1 LTPGWLSL
9 ARLRGHLDAATVA
22 GFREGLLAG
31 RRAARAAAHL
41 ARCSRCAGLDARL
54 ASVSALLAATPAP
67 PVPPGLTARIEA
79 ALAAEAAR
87 AQCPERA
94 ASPAGGRA
102 GTAAGARGAA
112 LGRPGRATPA
122 RPPRVVARL
131 AVAGAAAVALA
142 AGGYGV
148 YRIAAPAAP
157 AAAPSAARPAAL
169 SPAQSSSRP
178 GLPSAGGLF
187 QPAVPGLPVI
197 RSGTDYRP
205 GRLGAQVLAVLTQY
219 GRGTALGGAAPA
231 LQPSGTQITPGRPRT
246 AGGAAAGIL
255 PAPFGTASGLRGC
268 VRRVTGGLAPRL
280 VDLASY
286 RGRPAVIIAAPV
298 PGGSGI
304 RVWAVAAGCTGRSA
318 RVLARALAVG

>member
-1 LTPGWLSL
+1 LTPGRLSL

-22 GFREGLLAG
+22 GLREGLLAG

-54 ASVSALLAATPAP
+54 ASVRALLAATPAP

-79 ALAAEAAR
+79 ALTAEAAR
-87 AQCPERA
+87 ARGPERA
-94 ASPAGGRA
+94 ASLAGGRA
-102 GTAAGARGAA
+102 GTAAGTCGMA
-112 LGRPGRATPA
+112 
-122 RPPRVVARL
+122 PRMLARL
-131 AVAGAAAVALA
+131 AVAGAAVVALA

-169 SPAQSSSRP
+169 PPAQSSARP

-205 GRLGAQVLAVLTQY
+205 GRLGAQVLAVLRQH
-219 GRGTALGGAAPA
+219 GRGAALGGAAPA
-231 LQPSGTQITPGRPRT
+231 SQPGGTQIMPGRPRT
-246 AGGAAAGIL
+246 AGGEAAGIL
-255 PAPFGTASGLRGC
+255 PAPFGTAGGLRGC

-286 RGRPAVIIAAPV
+286 RGQPAVIIAAPA
-298 PGGSGI
+298 PGGAGI